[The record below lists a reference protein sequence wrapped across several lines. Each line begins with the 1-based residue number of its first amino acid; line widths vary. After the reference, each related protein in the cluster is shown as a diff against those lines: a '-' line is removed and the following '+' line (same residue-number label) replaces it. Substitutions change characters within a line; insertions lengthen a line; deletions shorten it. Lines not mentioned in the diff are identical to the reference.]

1 MAELVRKSS
10 INTTTITGGTAFMNT
25 NANNAIGNFYKMD
38 SLVGRYAITNNT
50 TTLNQA
56 KNLNT
61 ALLPNGVIE
70 SNQKSF
76 NSIYHLFMQDENLIT
91 QTHINSL
98 KNLATLCPFTDGTSV
113 YQARALVKHFDT
125 TAFVNACENNP
136 VIVNNGNRFMNSNTE
151 LNQSKEALSTLI
163 YPNPAGNEITVNT
176 NVDGAKLFIFNLLGQ
191 VVFESDLKNLTK
203 IDVSLLKTGT
213 YIYKIVNDN
222 KIIKA
227 DKLIISK

>member
-1 MAELVRKSS
+1 MGAMSLQQNIASTINSTLSAGVPVIMNGALNFSTNNLINKTIANKSTFELVRKSS

-76 NSIYHLFMQDENLIT
+76 ISIYHLYPFEQDYKE
-91 QTHINSL
+91 IN
-98 KNLATLCPFTDGTSV
+98 K
-113 YQARALVKHFDT
+113 
-125 TAFVNACENNP
+125 
-136 VIVNNGNRFMNSNTE
+136 
-151 LNQSKEALSTLI
+151 
-163 YPNPAGNEITVNT
+163 
-176 NVDGAKLFIFNLLGQ
+176 
-191 VVFESDLKNLTK
+191 
-203 IDVSLLKTGT
+203 
-213 YIYKIVNDN
+213 
-222 KIIKA
+222 
-227 DKLIISK
+227 